1 MLRGAKMLEIE
12 NLTVKYHD
20 KEILKNINLKIE
32 KGTIHALLGPNATGK
47 STLAKI
53 IMGFPQYKIV
63 SGSIRFEGEDITS
76 LPMEERVKLG
86 ITMIFQ
92 DPPAIKNVKLK
103 ELLGKISKV
112 PISEIVRKTKL
123 NNVEELLDRE
133 VNVNFS
139 GGEKKLSELLQIL
152 ALKPK
157 FLILDE
163 LDSGLDLVNLRK
175 ITFLIKDEFLNGETS
190 LLIITHRGEILH
202 FLEPDITHVMVD
214 GEIVCSGDWRYVWK
228 VITTEGYEKCREC
241 RGRIPLFARRSPS
254 EHSSN

>member
-1 MLRGAKMLEIE
+1 MLKIE
-12 NLTVKYHD
+12 NVTVKYLD
-20 KEILKNINLKIE
+20 KEILKNVDLKIE

-47 STLAKI
+47 STLAKV
-53 IMGFPQYKIV
+53 IMGFPQYKV
-63 SGSIRFEGEDITS
+63 TSGTIYFEGKDITN

-86 ITMIFQ
+86 ITMVFQ
-92 DPPAIKNVKLK
+92 DPPAIKNVKLR
-103 ELLGKISKV
+103 ELLEKISKV
-112 PISEIVRKTKL
+112 PMDELIGKTKL
-123 NNVEELLDRE
+123 NNMVEELLERE

-139 GGEKKLSELLQIL
+139 GGEKKLSELLQVL
-152 ALKPK
+152 SLKPK

-175 ITFLIKDEFLNGETS
+175 ITFLIKDEFLNSETS

-202 FLEPDITHVMVD
+202 FLEPHVAHVMVD

-241 RGRIPLFARRSPS
+241 RGRTPLFAKRSPS
-254 EHSSN
+254 KHSSDRKC

>member
-1 MLRGAKMLEIE
+1 MLKIE
-12 NLTVKYHD
+12 NVTVKYLD
-20 KEILKNINLKIE
+20 KEILKNVDLEIE

-47 STLAKI
+47 STLAKV
-53 IMGFPQYKIV
+53 IMGFPQYKV
-63 SGSIRFEGEDITS
+63 TSGTIYFEGKDITR

-86 ITMIFQ
+86 ITMVFQ

-103 ELLGKISKV
+103 ELLEKISKV
-112 PISEIVRKTKL
+112 PMDELIGKTKL
-123 NNVEELLDRE
+123 NNMVEELLERE

-139 GGEKKLSELLQIL
+139 GGEKKLSELLQVL
-152 ALKPK
+152 SLKPK

-175 ITFLIKDEFLNGETS
+175 ITFLIKDEFLNSETS

-202 FLEPDITHVMVD
+202 FLEPHVAHVMVD

-228 VITTEGYEKCREC
+228 VIATEGYEKCREC
-241 RGRIPLFARRSPS
+241 RGRTPLFAKRSPS
-254 EHSSN
+254 KHSSNRKR